1 MALEVVVVA
10 AFDVVHPGVKVLAGD
25 ACVITTG
32 KTGEEEEGHTKSE
45 EQGKKSERVAA
56 CRAI

>member
-10 AFDVVHPGVKVLAGD
+10 AFDVVHPGVKVLADD

-45 EQGKKSERVAA
+45 E
-56 CRAI
+56 